1 MNVIREDKNIMVE
14 LGDRIRVENLGDFNQ
29 KVRLLCQ
36 KIANKIQE
44 QRKAPGG
51 FEVSA
56 TPVSQYSYIVYIH
69 TLDTNSTQSFGLV
82 LNPITGYVTWAA
94 VL

>member
-1 MNVIREDKNIMVE
+1 MNVIREDKGIMVE

-44 QRKAPGG
+44 QRK
-51 FEVSA
+51 
-56 TPVSQYSYIVYIH
+56 
-69 TLDTNSTQSFGLV
+69 STRRV
-82 LNPITGYVTWAA
+82 
-94 VL
+94 

>member
-1 MNVIREDKNIMVE
+1 MNVIREDKHIMVE

-44 QRKAPGG
+44 QGKSPGG

-69 TLDTNSTQSFGLV
+69 DVDTNSIQSFGLV

>member
-29 KVRLLCQ
+29 KVRLMCQ
-36 KIANKIQE
+36 KIADKIQG
-44 QRKAPGG
+44 RAPGG

-69 TLDTNSTQSFGLV
+69 DVDTNSTQSFGLV